1 MGTRKRMP
9 ALRAIAMVIWKIS
22 KIERRKHIRW
32 IEDSDGYEDDEPDVQ
47 RFEGVTRLC
56 FDLVIFD
63 GAAHVLRF
71 AHTSVQITLSTTT

>member
-9 ALRAIAMVIWKIS
+9 ALRAIAMVIWEIS

-32 IEDSDGYEDDEPDVQ
+32 IEDSDGYEDDEPDS
-47 RFEGVTRLC
+47 RRWEGVTTLC

-63 GAAHVLRF
+63 SAAHVLRF
-71 AHTSVQITLSTTT
+71 AHTTV